1 MKSFLIGTVVALAA
15 LLIGYLADDW
25 SLAYW
30 IAGAVG
36 LLALLWEGLIMSR
49 RKGSARSTSSEK
61 RREQREKLTKMRMA
75 FLFALPNLI
84 VAIIA
89 LLIFE

>member
-1 MKSFLIGTVVALAA
+1 MKSFLIGSVVALAA
-15 LLIGYLADDW
+15 LLIAYLADDW
-25 SLAYW
+25 SLAYL

-36 LLALLWEGLIMSR
+36 LLALLWEALVMSR
-49 RKGSARSTSSEK
+49 KKSSARTTSSEK
-61 RREQREKLTKMRMA
+61 RREQREKMAKMRRA